1 MPYTENQIAAAR
13 IALAAKKGKIKVGD
27 LKAAS
32 KSMYK
37 SMTEDELEKFVHEGV
52 KKKNE

>member
-13 IALAAKKGKIKVGD
+13 VALAAKRGDIPAGK

-32 KSMYK
+32 KSMYE
-37 SMTEDELEKFVHEGV
+37 SMTLEELEKFVHEGV
-52 KKKNE
+52 KKK